1 MISKL
6 VNLFTQATANFKGNS
21 ATLSILPYQR
31 LYFYAWPENPSFV
44 IAFYFD

>member
-21 ATLSILPYQR
+21 ATLSIPYQR